1 MDVDSAVN
9 EPQYSDEL
17 HGANGATTEDAE
29 TATDPPTSSTQST
42 AFSVEDQ
49 ASQAAANNGGH
60 SSTVSDRPEIDSGSG
75 HTDNQISAEI
85 TSHHDPHQNDTSDST
100 RDANTTSN
108 LRSEAMNEA
117 EVPQRDTANAS
128 VAWQVALKPDHAVV
142 RLIQRADQ
150 SAGKLVNLLA
160 KYFDCFR
167 DETRFDGKRVRLLK
181 RAQIF
186 VADLW
191 AALNQKGLGEFGDI
205 GHLTM
210 FAGMCA

>member
-1 MDVDSAVN
+1 MDVDGAVN
-9 EPQYSDEL
+9 EPQHSGDL
-17 HGANGATTEDAE
+17 HGANGATTEHADIV
-29 TATDPPTSSTQST
+29 TDPATSPTQST
-42 AFSVEDQ
+42 VFSVEDQ
-49 ASQAAANNGGH
+49 ASQAAANGGH
-60 SSTVSDRPEIDSGSG
+60 SSTVSDRPDGDPGSG
-75 HTDNQISAEI
+75 HTDNQISAGI
-85 TSHHDPHQNDTSDST
+85 PSHHDLHQNDNSDST

-108 LRSEAMNEA
+108 LRSEAINEA
-117 EVPQRDTANAS
+117 EESQGDIANAS
-128 VAWQVALKPDHAVV
+128 VAWQVELKPDHAVA

>member
-1 MDVDSAVN
+1 MDVDGAVN
-9 EPQYSDEL
+9 EPQHRDAL
-17 HGANGATTEDAE
+17 RGATGATTDHA
-29 TATDPPTSSTQST
+29 AIVTDPPTSSMHPT

-49 ASQAAANNGGH
+49 ASQAAANGGH
-60 SSTVSDRPEIDSGSG
+60 LSTVSDRPEIESGSG
-75 HTDNQISAEI
+75 HRDDQVSPEI
-85 TSHHDPHQNDTSDST
+85 PSHHDPHHNDTSDST
-100 RDANTTSN
+100 TNGNTTSD
-108 LRSEAMNEA
+108 LRSEAINEA
-117 EVPQRDTANAS
+117 EVPQRNTANAS
-128 VAWQVALKPDHAVV
+128 VAWQVELKPDHAVV